1 MAGLALAMLAKAKL
15 PLLSQRYSRDH
26 LFMGIAIML
35 DC

>member
-1 MAGLALAMLAKAKL
+1 MAGFALAMLAKAKL
-15 PLLSQRYSRDH
+15 PLHLQLYRQDH